1 MFGDRSIKFVYLK
14 IYRRIRNFLF
24 SENSRKILVFLFFFL
39 ISSGFWL
46 LQTLK
51 NNFEAELVIPVKLR
65 NIPNNVIIT
74 SEPVSE
80 LHIVVKDKGTTLL
93 NYLWGKNFYPI
104 NINFTDYQDRGNH
117 VVIHSA
123 EFENRILAQL
133 GASTKLMSVK
143 PDIEYIYSKGSSK
156 MVPVVFKGIATSG
169 SQYYITDTIFSPDSV
184 RVFAPDS
191 ILLSVKRAYTQS
203 LYLNGITDTVRQ
215 RARLVTIKGAKFIP
229 NFVNM
234 TFPVDALTEKT
245 IEVPLVGINFP
256 PNKSLRTFPSKVK
269 VSFQVGLSRFKSI
282 RPDAFIFD
290 ISYESLLKSGSE
302 KYKLKLKSVP
312 AGISYIRIV
321 PDQVDFLIE
330 SVPAY
335 GY

>member
-1 MFGDRSIKFVYLK
+1 M
-14 IYRRIRNFLF
+14 
-24 SENSRKILVFLFFFL
+24 
-39 ISSGFWL
+39 
-46 LQTLK
+46 K
-51 NNFEAELVIPVKLR
+51 NTPFTEK
-65 NIPNNVIIT
+65 
-74 SEPVSE
+74 
-80 LHIVVKDKGTTLL
+80 HIALGAKM
-93 NYLWGKNFYPI
+93 
-104 NINFTDYQDRGNH
+104 H

-123 EFENRILAQL
+123 EIENRILAQL
-133 GASTKLMSVK
+133 GASTRLISVK

-156 MVPVVFKGIATSG
+156 MVPVVFKGIASSG

-191 ILLSVKRAYTQS
+191 ILRSVKRAYTQS

-215 RARLVTIKGAKFIP
+215 RARLVTVKGAKFIP

-234 TFPVDALTEKT
+234 TFPVDVLTEKT
-245 IEVPLVGINFP
+245 LEVPLVGINFP

-282 RPDAFIFD
+282 RPDAFVFD